1 MVVLDLPGLLS
12 ANSGGTV
19 AHIGGYAMGFYFA
32 YQLQK
37 GREIGQF
44 LDNILDYLSNKKPP
58 LKTAYRKKTKKD
70 TSKPKKDQNAFTH
83 QKQIDLILD
92 KIGKS
97 GYESLTQEEKDFLFR
112 AGKK

>member
-1 MVVLDLPGLLS
+1 
-12 ANSGGTV
+12 
-19 AHIGGYAMGFYFA
+19 
-32 YQLQK
+32 LQK
-37 GREIGQF
+37 GREIGLF
-44 LDNILDYLSNKKPP
+44 LDNILDYLSNKKRP

-70 TSKPKKDQNAFTH
+70 RPKPKRDQNAFTH